1 MAKIFRAIPNLKGND
16 IRSVVAAGASLIDR
30 CMQAARTLSRGGT
43 GSRRDS
49 SARYSPISCRSPGE
63 EAGRTGRVINRIKET
78 AQTGNGL
85 GANDPV
91 NGIMA
96 TKIDQSPLSTIAVEA
111 APDES
116 SELQLT
122 VSDTQ
127 GILYILRDKVGI
139 LYVMAIS
146 GPRLAIDETVLCRI
160 KQPPNKA
167 HLLGREFPV
176 VVRA

>member
-1 MAKIFRAIPNLKGND
+1 
-16 IRSVVAAGASLIDR
+16 
-30 CMQAARTLSRGGT
+30 
-43 GSRRDS
+43 
-49 SARYSPISCRSPGE
+49 
-63 EAGRTGRVINRIKET
+63 
-78 AQTGNGL
+78 
-85 GANDPV
+85 
-91 NGIMA
+91 MA